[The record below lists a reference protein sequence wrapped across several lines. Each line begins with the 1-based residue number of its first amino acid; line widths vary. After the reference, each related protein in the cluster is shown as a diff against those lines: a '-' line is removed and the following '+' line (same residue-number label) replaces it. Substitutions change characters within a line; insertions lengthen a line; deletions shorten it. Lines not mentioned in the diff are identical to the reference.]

1 MNLLSKTNMNF
12 INIKSGS
19 KGNASLIFDDK
30 TLILVDVGVNKKDLV
45 NALKSINKK
54 IEDIDLILLTHNHV
68 DHIKGLRFVD
78 ETKIYCVNGIIE
90 ETDEYHT
97 LNLFEEF
104 SLDDFT
110 IIPLKTS
117 HDVDACSGFLFRH
130 KENDGNI
137 VSLGYITDTGY
148 IHVKNF
154 EKLKN
159 KSLYVFESNHDVRL
173 LREGKYP
180 YYLQQ
185 RILSDKGH
193 LSNKDSAYYLS
204 NFIGDKTEQI
214 ILIHLSEENNKPEV
228 ALKTLLDTLEKKG
241 VRVPDIEIAMQREST
256 ELVEL

>member
-1 MNLLSKTNMNF
+1 MKICVLA
-12 INIKSGS
+12 SGS
-19 KGNASLIFDDK
+19 KGNSSYIETDK
-30 TLILVDVGVNKKDLV
+30 TKSLVDLGMSAGYIAKS
-45 NALKSINKK
+45 LKSIGVDPSEIQRVFITHAHTDHVAGLKVFLKK
-54 IEDIDLILLTHNHV
+54 YHPVVYLTKKMEDELGIEIEDKVYIDDNTSI
-68 DHIKGLRFVD
+68 DD
-78 ETKIYCVNGIIE
+78 
-90 ETDEYHT
+90 
-97 LNLFEEF
+97 
-104 SLDDFT
+104 LDVT
-110 IIPLKTS
+110 VIKTS
-117 HDVDACSGFLFRH
+117 HDAADSNGYVFSSGG
-130 KENDGNI
+130 KSI
-137 VSLGYITDTGY
+137 VYITDTGY

-214 ILIHLSEENNKPEV
+214 ILIHLSEENNRPEV

-241 VRVPDIEIAMQREST
+241 VRIPDIEIAMQREST
-256 ELVEL
+256 ELIEL